1 MTSRG
6 EEREKEGIVSR
17 RPHITIL
24 KMKIIL
30 RSQAACRSNIETS
43 SVCTYTFHRSASLLV
58 VFQFP
63 LFTKTA
69 QKSQSIV
76 AWVLFPSRLNAQ
88 NSSSQDGLCAATDG
102 SGQGETGLRV
112 KAVLQAKN
120 TTGAPR
126 VLCSWTPFEI
136 TLWWYF
142 WDPVSL
148 LTNRITF

>member
-1 MTSRG
+1 MLEIMTSRG

-17 RPHITIL
+17 RLHIAIL

-69 QKSQSIV
+69 QKSKALLRGCCSHPGSMHRTLP
-76 AWVLFPSRLNAQ
+76 AKMGFVLPLMVLVRGRQGWEWKLCSRLRTPQ
-88 NSSSQDGLCAATDG
+88 EPQECCVLGRPLKLPSDGTSGTPSLC
-102 SGQGETGLRV
+102 
-112 KAVLQAKN
+112 
-120 TTGAPR
+120 
-126 VLCSWTPFEI
+126 
-136 TLWWYF
+136 
-142 WDPVSL
+142 
-148 LTNRITF
+148 